1 MSREYGIESTLLIW
15 DFIFSGVLSSKID
28 LNESEEK
35 LLFRKPELDPFIN
48 LEFISTA
55 MIILVKEELMESDFS
70 MCLGMLMSY
79 KEPESPL
86 GVISKA
92 VEIRAAILENK
103 KYIRSPSPLRE

>member
-15 DFIFSGVLSSKID
+15 DFVFLGVHQSKID
-28 LNESEEK
+28 LANENQEK
-35 LLFRKPELDPFIN
+35 LMFKPPGSDPFIN

-55 MIILVKEELMESDFS
+55 MIILLKEELMENDFS

-86 GVISKA
+86 GIIDKA
-92 VEIRAAILENK
+92 VKIR
-103 KYIRSPSPLRE
+103 